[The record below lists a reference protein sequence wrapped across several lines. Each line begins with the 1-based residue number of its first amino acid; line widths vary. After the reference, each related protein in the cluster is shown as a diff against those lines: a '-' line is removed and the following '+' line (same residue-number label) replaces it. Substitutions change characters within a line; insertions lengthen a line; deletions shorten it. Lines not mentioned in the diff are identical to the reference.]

1 MLKNLIDGLFRSG
14 NVNAE
19 EVPATDY
26 KGFEIVP
33 DPQDAGGQYRVSGW
47 IRQPV
52 DDGEPREYRF
62 ERSDIV
68 SDRLECIELTL
79 DKAKRLIDDRG
90 EELFN
95 D

>member
-1 MLKNLIDGLFRSG
+1 MLKRLIDGLFRSG
-14 NVNAE
+14 DVYAE
-19 EVPATDY
+19 EVPPTEY
-26 KGFEIVP
+26 KGFEITP

-52 DDGEPREYRF
+52 EGGQAREHRF

-90 EELFN
+90 EDIFN